1 MPARDLP
8 ARPNLEQYKKQA
20 KELLS
25 AYTSGDEDAI
35 RRVREHRRRLDASG
49 PKTTRISLADA
60 QFVLARDHAFDSWP
74 TLAKHIETLTIA
86 RDVDALTDPASRL
99 LRRGHSAARGTFV
112 GDARTCRSDP

>member
-1 MPARDLP
+1 MASRNCSQGSRFPRWKCAIALTSSFQGAR
-8 ARPNLEQYKKQA
+8 
-20 KELLS
+20 
-25 AYTSGDEDAI
+25 
-35 RRVREHRRRLDASG
+35 
-49 PKTTRISLADA
+49 RISLADA
-60 QFVLARDHAFDSWP
+60 QFVLARDHGFDSWP